1 MDDDIE
7 MTDLT
12 QKENTPEK
20 KVSTIKTHKNWKYN
34 IQTMIFL
41 GHQKFRGGGL
51 FRRGYYFDLYGILNL
66 SFSSFTSKFSRFKE
80 SSS

>member
-20 KVSTIKTHKNWKYN
+20 KVSTIKTHKNWKYT
-34 IQTMIFL
+34 IKEKL
-41 GHQKFRGGGL
+41 KFVEL
-51 FRRGYYFDLYGILNL
+51 
-66 SFSSFTSKFSRFKE
+66 E
-80 SSS
+80 